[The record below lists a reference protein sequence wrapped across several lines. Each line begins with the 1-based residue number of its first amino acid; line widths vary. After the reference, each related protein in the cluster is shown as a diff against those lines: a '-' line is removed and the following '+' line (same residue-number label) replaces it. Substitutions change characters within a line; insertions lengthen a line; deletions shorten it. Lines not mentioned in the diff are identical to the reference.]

1 MKKLGMYWV
10 YATRSLLRGG
20 QRSLLAIFCV
30 AVGVMAIV
38 ALQLVSNA
46 INTGL
51 TGNVRALNG
60 GDLAIS
66 SASAPL
72 TASQVRYFDTLKAQG
87 TITAY
92 SAVESASGQA
102 HAAGGWRFFQVDA
115 VNPASFPLEGAPVFT
130 QPGNGSLSGLL
141 HGRNVV
147 ITTTLAQ
154 TLNLAVGDS
163 FKLYAQDGRV
173 ANVTIAGIVKDTGL
187 FRGSVLL
194 VGASDY
200 AALPGMSNSLTYTAI
215 YADVPGHTDANATA
229 AAHQIQG
236 QFPLVA
242 ITTTKQALAGNKTQV
257 QDVTY
262 FLQIVGLLALLI
274 GGVGIVNTVQV
285 LLRRRRVEIAMLK
298 TTGYQQYDLFAL
310 FGLETGLIGL
320 IGGIVGALVG
330 ADLSFFVNSLMQAS
344 LQIAL
349 PTTIDWRTV
358 GEGVLIGFL
367 TALIFGLMP
376 IAQASQ
382 VRPQMV
388 LRELH
393 EGANWRSLLLTGGLV
408 ALVLALF
415 FLLALGVLQNTE
427 LTALAVGGTGA
438 FLLVLGLVL
447 GGVVALISRFPVVE
461 SLRWWYVA
469 ILLVAL
475 VGSAALTFFVP
486 AFAVV
491 VALVVVLGAVAVL
504 PLAWKA
510 TVKMAMRNLGRQK
523 ARTVT
528 TLIALYIGVFAVGVI
543 LVLGQNITDSLNSF
557 LAGSNGVN
565 AEIVANHNDKAIVER
580 QLAQVSGVRRIT
592 ESPITQA
599 VPVAI
604 NGQPIGAFVQHVT
617 AGNSYTGGD
626 VAGVMKGVQ
635 GYDLAQGS
643 VPNNKDIPIVAGSH
657 DANAG
662 RNLTSADA
670 GTLNALLPQ
679 TASQAPTNLKLGA
692 KITLISQADKTPI
705 TLTVVGFYNTPLPQ
719 LEPIL
724 VDGSVVNTLSANAPQ
739 YGFTMHLDSR
749 TADTTLATIENA
761 APGIVTFSLADFVD
775 QYAQLLNSL
784 VQVLIAVTSLAMLAS
799 VIIIANAVALA
810 MLERRRELGIL
821 KSVGYTSRS
830 VLSEVLIENGVVGLT
845 GGLLAMLVVAVVA
858 AVLGKFAFNLPIA
871 IPVPTALGVVA
882 ATAVICMLVAALVA
896 WRPTRVRPVE
906 VLRYE

>member
-1 MKKLGMYWV
+1 MKKLGMYWT

-60 GDLAIS
+60 GDLAIT
-66 SASAPL
+66 SANTPL
-72 TASQVRYFDTLKAQG
+72 TASQITYFGSLKAQG
-87 TITAY
+87 AITAY
-92 SAVESASGQA
+92 SAVVAASGQTKT
-102 HAAGGWRFFQVDA
+102 AGGWRFFQITA
-115 VNPASFPLEGAPVFT
+115 VNPANFPLEGAPVFA
-130 QPGNGSLSGLL
+130 QPGNGSLSALL
-141 HGRNVV
+141 HRRNVV

-154 TLNLAVGDS
+154 TLNLTVGQS
-163 FKLYAQDGRV
+163 FRLYAQDGRV

-187 FRGSVLL
+187 FRGSVL
-194 VGASDY
+194 VISASDY
-200 AALPGMSNSLTYTAI
+200 AALPGVTSALTYTAI
-215 YADVPGHTDANATA
+215 YADVPGHTDANASS

-236 QFPLVA
+236 QFPLAA
-242 ITTTKQALAGNKTQV
+242 ITTTKQALAGNQAQV

-320 IGGIVGALVG
+320 AGGVVGALVG
-330 ADLSFFVNSLMQAS
+330 VGVSFLVNQLMQAT

-349 PTTIDWRTV
+349 PTIIDWRTV
-358 GEGVLIGFL
+358 AEGVLIGFAV
-367 TALIFGLMP
+367 ALIFGLLPM
-376 IAQASQ
+376 AQASQ

-388 LRELH
+388 LRDLH
-393 EGANWRSLLLTGGLV
+393 EGASWRSRLLTGGLV
-408 ALVLALF
+408 ALVLVLF
-415 FLLALGVLQNTE
+415 FLLALGILRNTGI
-427 LTALAVGGTGA
+427 TALAVGGTGA
-438 FLLVLGLVL
+438 FLVLLSLIL

-461 SLRWWYVA
+461 SFHWWYA
-469 ILLVAL
+469 LILVVAL
-475 VGSAALTFFVP
+475 ATSVALTLFVP
-486 AFAVV
+486 AFGVV
-491 VALVVVLGAVAVL
+491 VALVALL

-510 TVKMAMRNLGRQK
+510 TVKMALRNIGRQK

-528 TLIALYIGVFAVGVI
+528 TLIALYIGVFAVGLI
-543 LVLGQNITDSLNSF
+543 LVFGQNITDSLNSF

-565 AEIVANHNDKAIVER
+565 AEILASHNDKAIVER
-580 QLAQVSGVRRIT
+580 KLAQASGVKRLN
-592 ESPITQA
+592 ESPIMQA

-604 NGQPIGAFVQHVT
+604 NGQPIGAFVQHAT
-617 AGNSYTGGD
+617 AGGSFTGGD
-626 VAGVMKGVQ
+626 VAGVVNGVQ
-635 GYDLAQGS
+635 GYALAQGA
-643 VPNNKDIPIVAGSH
+643 VPNNQDIPIVVGSH
-657 DANAG
+657 DAHAG
-662 RNLTSADA
+662 RNLTAADA

-679 TASQAPTNLKLGA
+679 KASLAPDNLKLGA
-692 KITLISQADKTPI
+692 TITLVSQAHKTPI
-705 TLTVVGFYNTPLPQ
+705 TLTVVGFYNTALPQ
-719 LEPIL
+719 LEPLL
-724 VDGSVVNTLSANAPQ
+724 VDSSVVNTLSANAPQ
-739 YGFTMHLDSR
+739 YGFTMHLDPK
-749 TADTTLATIENA
+749 TADTTLATIQNA

-784 VQVLIAVTSLAMLAS
+784 IQVLIAVTSLAMLAS

-830 VLSEVLIENGVVGLT
+830 VLSEVLIENGVVAFIGA
-845 GGLLAMLVVAVVA
+845 LLAMLVVAGVA
-858 AVLGKFAFNLPIA
+858 AALGRFAFNLPIT
-871 IPVPTALGVVA
+871 IPLPTTLGVVA
-882 ATAVICMLVAALVA
+882 ATVGICMLVAALVA
-896 WRPTRVRPVE
+896 WRATRVRPVE